1 MTSPA
6 FVGQRSRRPLARNR
20 RDIAALA
27 GAGRAARR
35 RARTWWEVR
44 AALRQVRRH
53 SSHPAP
59 IRICWDLDNTLVNSG
74 VLLRE
79 GHSLRDAIVRA
90 DPVSN
95 MLEFFAAVHSTLPDA
110 DHFILTARVRAM
122 RRDTETWLL
131 RHGLAQIDAP
141 LCLVPD
147 VDAKKRVWE
156 LLARTSRLVIIDDL
170 SLNHEREEP
179 TRNDDLIE
187 IARRVAVVYIAADE
201 IASIAGDSQ
210 AIDATV
216 SRIIAGSHNVGT
228 RTRLGENC

>member
-1 MTSPA
+1 MTSAA
-6 FVGQRSRRPLARNR
+6 FVGQRSRRPLVRNR

-27 GAGRAARR
+27 GAGRAAGR

-44 AALRQVRRH
+44 AALRQARRH
-53 SSHPAP
+53 TSHPAP
-59 IRICWDLDNTLVNSG
+59 IRVCWDLDNTLVNSG

-95 MLEFFAAVHSTLPDA
+95 MLEFFDVVHSTLPDA

-131 RHGLAQIDAP
+131 RHGLAETDAP
-141 LCLVPD
+141 LCLVPY

-170 SLNHEREEP
+170 SFDHEREEP

-187 IARRVAVVYIAADE
+187 MARRVAVVYIGADE
-201 IASIAGDSQ
+201 IATIACDSQ
-210 AIDATV
+210 AIEETV
-216 SRIIAGSHNVGT
+216 SRIIAGSTTTVPV
-228 RTRLGENC
+228 RD

>member
-6 FVGQRSRRPLARNR
+6 FVGRRSRRPLVRNR

-27 GAGRAARR
+27 GAARR
-35 RARTWWEVR
+35 RARGWWEVR
-44 AALRQVRRH
+44 AALRQARRY

-59 IRICWDLDNTLVNSG
+59 IRVCWDLDNTLVNSG
-74 VLLRE
+74 ALLRE
-79 GHSLRDAIVRA
+79 GQSLRDAIVHA

-95 MLEFFAAVHSTLPDA
+95 MLELFTALHSTLPDA
-110 DHFILTARVRAM
+110 EHFILTARVRAM

-131 RHGLAQIDAP
+131 RHGLARTDAP
-141 LCLVPD
+141 LCLVPY

-170 SLNHEREEP
+170 SFDHEREEP

-187 IARRVAVVYIAADE
+187 MARRVAVVYIGADE
-201 IASIAGDSQ
+201 IATIACDSQ
-210 AIDATV
+210 AIEETV
-216 SRIIAGSHNVGT
+216 SRIIAGSTTTVPV
-228 RTRLGENC
+228 RD

>member
-1 MTSPA
+1 MTTPLRRLLPCGCRSGVGSTA
-6 FVGQRSRRPLARNR
+6 VVQTMHEDWGVTIADGEARLKGNIVRIGHSVTSFRTTSTGQWTLLAARSMTVARLVVGQRSRRPLVRNR

-44 AALRQVRRH
+44 AALRQARRH

-59 IRICWDLDNTLVNSG
+59 IRVCWDLDNTLVNSG
-74 VLLRE
+74 ALLRA

-90 DPVSN
+90 DAVPN

-131 RHGLAQIDAP
+131 RHGLAQTDAAAV
-141 LCLVPD
+141 LRTVRRREEAGLG
-147 VDAKKRVWE
+147 A
-156 LLARTSRLVIIDDL
+156 ART
-170 SLNHEREEP
+170 
-179 TRNDDLIE
+179 
-187 IARRVAVVYIAADE
+187 
-201 IASIAGDSQ
+201 
-210 AIDATV
+210 
-216 SRIIAGSHNVGT
+216 
-228 RTRLGENC
+228 